1 MHAPQ
6 AGPESIDPQ
15 RHLVDLQY
23 EEVSNTR
30 TAVLNRESVR
40 MRGEGWHVQSG
51 GDHLIATRRDAGRS
65 QLERMLI
72 AVGGF
77 LALAYLATMFLSSTV
92 EALPVSE
99 PVFIGGAVVLGAA
112 IAFFTRGQ
120 AARDRRVTVSVDGQ
134 GRPFM
139 TEQSTRDF

>member
-1 MHAPQ
+1 MHALEAVPQ
-6 AGPESIDPQ
+6 PVDPE

-23 EEVSNTR
+23 EEVANTR

-40 MRGEGWHVQSG
+40 MRGEGWTVQSA
-51 GDHLIATRRDAGRS
+51 GDHLVASRREKGRS

-77 LALAYLATMFLSSTV
+77 LALAYLATKFLSSTV
-92 EALPVSE
+92 EALPVSQ
-99 PVFIGGAVVLGAA
+99 PVFLGGAVVLGAT

-120 AARDRRVTVSVDGQ
+120 AARNRRVTVSVDGQ
-134 GRPFM
+134 GRPFVTDLAM
-139 TEQSTRDF
+139 RDL